1 MKEWR
6 HRCETIRRKGDDFL
20 TRVARIENPFP
31 VSSLEWSGELDLQE
45 EKALDV
51 FDVALNRELLRS
63 NESALL
69 FGLVSRLIS
78 VILR

>member
-20 TRVARIENPFP
+20 TRVARNPFP
-31 VSSLEWSGELDLQE
+31 VSSLEWNGELDLQE
-45 EKALDV
+45 EKSLDV

>member
-1 MKEWR
+1 MKKWR

-20 TRVARIENPFP
+20 TRVARNPFP
-31 VSSLEWSGELDLQE
+31 VSSLEWNGELDLQE

>member
-1 MKEWR
+1 M
-6 HRCETIRRKGDDFL
+6 
-20 TRVARIENPFP
+20 TRVARNPFP
-31 VSSLEWSGELDLQE
+31 VSSLEWNGELDLQE

>member
-20 TRVARIENPFP
+20 TRVARNPFP
-31 VSSLEWSGELDLQE
+31 VSSLEWNEELDLQE